1 LEGCEVH
8 SFSFDACPSSL
19 IMHAFTPVNMSVDDM
34 FNNDGGK
41 LTSTSEGYQIVT
53 FYVQAL

>member
-1 LEGCEVH
+1 
-8 SFSFDACPSSL
+8 
-19 IMHAFTPVNMSVDDM
+19 MHAFTPVNMSVDDM